1 MQMASINMSIQPDAE
16 LKAQAEQ
23 VLLQSDTCGQLG
35 VTPAVSISKEQMLA
49 DTDQILAD
57 FASDY
62 ERMAQ

>member
-1 MQMASINMSIQPDAE
+1 MDTENPNAKAQMA
-16 LKAQAEQ
+16 
-23 VLLQSDTCGQLG
+23 DTCGQRG
-35 VTPAVSISKEQMLA
+35 VTPAASVSQEQMLA